1 MPLGSVSIKDI
12 AELVILAGGVL
23 WHFASISSRLLVL
36 EKLVQMLVA
45 RSGMTEKGGDD

>member
-1 MPLGSVSIKDI
+1 MNWGTVSVKDI

-23 WHFASISSRLLVL
+23 WHFATINARLLVL

-45 RSGMTEKGGDD
+45 RSGMTQADGDD